1 MTREGNLKGA
11 MKTRPS
17 IVRSVGGGLLV
28 VGGSLAIW
36 DSWKPLNRL
45 FVYLDHHGHIV
56 LGILAG
62 FLVVIGICLLL
73 AGRKARAANQCGQS
87 ENNGTKKKKKGVA
100 GAPGYPEELTRAA
113 NQIKAALQM
122 AIGIYALGWLA
133 WSFYLSHRLHN
144 CAPVPANSIHEQ
156 FCYLIPSSTVAFKVV
171 ADALAAATVVQL
183 AYTLFTPGPDE
194 ALDPVMLALAT
205 ALLLG
210 LGQVSGFKW
219 QDGVAIILYAAGLGV
234 LFMVRIFLA
243 PDKGD
248 PPEWWWR
255 KKRVSP
261 PRSSSGRNS

>member
-1 MTREGNLKGA
+1 MTREGNLKRA

-17 IVRSVGGGLLV
+17 IVRSVGGGMLV

-36 DSWKPLNRL
+36 DSWKPLNIL
-45 FVYLDHHGHIV
+45 FVYLGHHGHIV

-73 AGRKARAANQCGQS
+73 AVRRARTVSRREQS
-87 ENNGTKKKKKGVA
+87 DNNRTEEEETEVA
-100 GAPGYPEELTRAA
+100 GAAGYPEGLTKAA
-113 NQIKAALQM
+113 NRIKAALQM

-144 CAPVPANSIHEQ
+144 CAPVPAHSIHEQ
-156 FCYLIPSSTVAFKVV
+156 FCYLIPSSTVAFRVV

-205 ALLLG
+205 ALLLD

-219 QDGVAIILYAAGLGV
+219 RDGVAIILYTAGLGV
-234 LFMVRIFLA
+234 LFMVRVFLA

-248 PPEWWWR
+248 PPDLWWR
-255 KKRVSP
+255 KK
-261 PRSSSGRNS
+261 